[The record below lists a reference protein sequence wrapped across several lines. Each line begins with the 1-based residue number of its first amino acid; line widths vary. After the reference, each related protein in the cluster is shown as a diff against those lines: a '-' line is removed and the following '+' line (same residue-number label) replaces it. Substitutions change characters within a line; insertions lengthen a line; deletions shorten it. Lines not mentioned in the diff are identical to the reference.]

1 MAYYGPLGGGLP
13 AATPPADASAAAREL
28 YLRWFAAADA
38 DNDGRLTGGDAVRFF
53 ERSGLPRDQ
62 LAKVWAF
69 ADSAR
74 RGYLD
79 VAAFTRALELV
90 SLAQASGQVSLEA
103 LNAARQGGAPI
114 APPAMAGLAGLA
126 PPAAAPPP
134 PPPPASPPGGGLS
147 PRTASGNPFGD
158 APAELPSP
166 PTPADAAPGSVPPS
180 NVYSHAGAAPAQ
192 SPLTTPTAAAAAAA
206 AAGGSPRPGGP
217 SAFGAGAGL
226 APGKLPSAAKRRGP
240 LTTKDVTSIAD
251 GLRRIYFQKVRGG

>member
-13 AATPPADASAAAREL
+13 AAPPPADAAAAAREL
-28 YLRWFAAADA
+28 YTRWFASADA

-90 SLAQASGQVSLEA
+90 ALAQASGQVSLEA

-126 PPAAAPPP
+126 PAAAAA
-134 PPPPASPPGGGLS
+134 PPPPASPPGGLS

-158 APAELPSP
+158 APAEQPSP
-166 PTPADAAPGSVPPS
+166 QSPAGAAPGAIPPS
-180 NVYSHAGAAPAQ
+180 NVYSHAGAALAQ

-251 GLRRIYFQKVRGG
+251 GLRRIYFQKVRG